1 MQTPWGLCWKMESS
15 NFWRNAI
22 SFMSPISL
30 AAIEWCKTNLCATY
44 IRQNLSNVSN
54 VDKKP
59 KHVHKHCKDYKG
71 CQLSLS
77 AVLTLALSHDFS
89 FPMCHWLSTMSQKQ
103 SIFISLACV
112 VILRDEFH
120 IWLNTYLTLSMFIT
134 STSSSTKKESRFWLN
149 LLITLEKCLSS
160 SSSLLKKGSC
170 ECNSICEQ

>member
-59 KHVHKHCKDYKG
+59 KHVHKHCKDYKD
-71 CQLSLS
+71 CHSLLSWHTCIKSWFQFSNVSLIVNNVTK
-77 AVLTLALSHDFS
+77 AVNSY
-89 FPMCHWLSTMSQKQ
+89 
-103 SIFISLACV
+103 IACA
-112 VILRDEFH
+112 VILLSKEKNSRIDMTSFIFGWTP
-120 IWLNTYLTLSMFIT
+120 IWHRLCWTPHPQPHNH
-134 STSSSTKKESRFWLN
+134 
-149 LLITLEKCLSS
+149 
-160 SSSLLKKGSC
+160 
-170 ECNSICEQ
+170 

>member
-54 VDKKP
+54 VDKNP
-59 KHVHKHCKDYKG
+59 KHIHKHCKDYKG
-71 CQLSLS
+71 CPLSLS

-103 SIFISLACV
+103 SIVISLAQWFYFPRKKNSR
-112 VILRDEFH
+112 IDMTSFIFGWTP
-120 IWLNTYLTLSMFIT
+120 IWHYLCWTPH
-134 STSSSTKKESRFWLN
+134 N
-149 LLITLEKCLSS
+149 H
-160 SSSLLKKGSC
+160 
-170 ECNSICEQ
+170 